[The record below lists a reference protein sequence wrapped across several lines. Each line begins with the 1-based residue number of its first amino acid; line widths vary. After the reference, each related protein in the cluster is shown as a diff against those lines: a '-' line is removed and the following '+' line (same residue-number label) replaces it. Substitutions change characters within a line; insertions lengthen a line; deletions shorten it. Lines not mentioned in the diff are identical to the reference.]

1 MSDKAKILVCEDN
14 KLTQRVLEVAL
25 RKLDQDILVAT
36 DGEEG
41 IRLIKEH
48 EIGLIITDINMP
60 YNSGLEIVEFVRK
73 NFGRKIPVIIVT
85 NISLEDTRRHAEEL
99 GADAYITKPFDPSEL
114 LEIIRSLN
122 IPV

>member
-1 MSDKAKILVCEDN
+1 MSGKTKILVCEDN

-25 RKLDQDILVAT
+25 RKTDHDILVAT

-41 IRLIKEH
+41 IRLIREH

-73 NFGRKIPVIIVT
+73 NYGRKIPVIIVT
-85 NISLEDTRRHAEEL
+85 NISLEETRRHAEEL

-114 LEIIRSLN
+114 LQIIQTLN
-122 IPV
+122 LS

>member
-1 MSDKAKILVCEDN
+1 MSDRKKILVCEDN

-25 RKLDQDILVAT
+25 KSMDHEILVAT

-60 YNSGLEIVEFVRK
+60 YNSGLEIVAFVRK
-73 NFGRKIPVIIVT
+73 NYGRKIPVIIVT
-85 NISLEDTRRHAEEL
+85 NISLDDTRKHAKEL
-99 GADAYITKPFDPSEL
+99 GADAYITKPFDPDQL
-114 LEIIRSLN
+114 LEIIQSLN
-122 IPV
+122 FPV

>member
-1 MSDKAKILVCEDN
+1 MSERNKILVCEDN
-14 KLTQRVLEVAL
+14 KLTQRVMEVAL
-25 RKLDQDILVAT
+25 KKMDHEILVAT

-73 NFGRKIPVIIVT
+73 NYGRKIPVIIVT
-85 NISLEDTRRHAEEL
+85 NISLDDTRKHAEEL
-99 GADAYITKPFDPSEL
+99 GADAYITKPFDPDQL
-114 LEIIRSLN
+114 MEIIQSLN
-122 IPV
+122 FPV

>member
-25 RKLDQDILVAT
+25 RKLDKDILVAT

-41 IRLIKEH
+41 IRLIREH
-48 EIGLIITDINMP
+48 NIGLIITDINMP

-73 NFGRKIPVIIVT
+73 NFDRKIPVIIVT

-114 LEIIRSLN
+114 LDIIRSLN
-122 IPV
+122 ISV